1 MSIQASISRVK
12 SVEQL
17 IAEKMLMIDTK
28 NYQVA
33 MLAELWNLYFDEGK
47 LHLCRNIKNYC
58 DVKNSYDQLPPNR
71 NSTLLVS
78 IKDAQGE
85 VAPYAYFRGGK
96 IELIKN
102 AEAIRNYPKI
112 MTRYVFKLILK
123 IVLFIVAIIALIIYL
138 L

>member
-58 DVKNSYDQLPPNR
+58 DVKNSYDQLSLNR
-71 NSTLLVS
+71 NPTLLVS

-112 MTRYVFKLILK
+112 MTRYVFKLLLK
-123 IVLFIVAIIALIIYL
+123 IVLLVAAIIAFIVYL

>member
-1 MSIQASISRVK
+1 MSIQTSIDRIK

-17 IAEKMLMIDTK
+17 IAEKMLMIDAK

-33 MLAELWNLYFDEGK
+33 MLAELWNFYSDEEK

-58 DVKNSYDQLPPNR
+58 DVKNALNLINDNPKHV
-71 NSTLLVS
+71 LLVS

-123 IVLFIVAIIALIIYL
+123 IVLFIAGIIAFIVYL

>member
-1 MSIQASISRVK
+1 MSIQASISRIK

-17 IAEKMLMIDTK
+17 IAEKMLMIDAK
-28 NYQVA
+28 NYHVA
-33 MLAELWNLYFDEGK
+33 MLAELWNIYTDPEKVNF
-47 LHLCRNIKNYC
+47 CRNIKNYC

-71 NSTLLVS
+71 NPTLLVS

-85 VAPYAYFRGGK
+85 VAPYAYLRGSK

-123 IVLFIVAIIALIIYL
+123 IVLLVAAIIAIGIYL
-138 L
+138 F

>member
-1 MSIQASISRVK
+1 MSIEASISRIK

-17 IAEKMLMIDTK
+17 IADKMMIVDTK
-28 NYQVA
+28 NYHVS
-33 MLAELWNLYFDEGK
+33 MLAELWNIYIDPEKVNF
-47 LHLCRNIKNYC
+47 CRNIKNYC

-71 NSTLLVS
+71 NQTLLVS

-123 IVLFIVAIIALIIYL
+123 IALFIVAIIAIVIYL

>member
-33 MLAELWNLYFDEGK
+33 MLAELWNIYTDPEKVNF
-47 LHLCRNIKNYC
+47 CRNIKNYC

-71 NSTLLVS
+71 NPTLLVS

-112 MTRYVFKLILK
+112 MTRYVFKLLLK
-123 IVLFIVAIIALIIYL
+123 IVLLVAAIIAFIVYL

>member
-1 MSIQASISRVK
+1 MSIQASISRIK

-17 IAEKMLMIDTK
+17 IAEKMLMIDAK

-33 MLAELWNLYFDEGK
+33 MLSELWNIYTDPEKVNF
-47 LHLCRNIKNYC
+47 CRNIKNYC
-58 DVKNSYDQLPPNR
+58 DVKNSYDQLPPNC
-71 NSTLLVS
+71 NPTLLVS

-112 MTRYVFKLILK
+112 MTRYVFKLFLK
-123 IVLFIVAIIALIIYL
+123 IVLLVAAIIVMIIYFL
-138 L
+138 

>member
-33 MLAELWNLYFDEGK
+33 MLAELWNIYTDPEKVNF
-47 LHLCRNIKNYC
+47 CRNIKNYC

-112 MTRYVFKLILK
+112 MTRYVFKLLLK
-123 IVLFIVAIIALIIYL
+123 IVLLVAAIIAFIVYL